1 MFPSVRREDK
11 YLRMLVERIE
21 RKFQEIKII
30 KKKKKDNFVLLIIK
44 SGDTLASICGNI
56 Y

>member
-11 YLRMLVERIE
+11 YLIILVGRIE

-30 KKKKKDNFVLLIIK
+30 KKKRKII
-44 SGDTLASICGNI
+44 L
-56 Y
+56 YY